1 MTPWKTFSVVEHLI
15 LEMDNMK
22 SLLLKAL
29 KRQIWKLACRMTAL
43 LSNEID
49 HLLRKEVDL
58 GDKVKRLCFPK
69 EVYCF
74 GLQYTFFEEIEDER
88 TGERPNDVYFSLTV
102 FIREETVKIEQG
114 ICGLDNY
121 MELPDIAFLLSD
133 TPDFDNLCDIQQI
146 SQLLVE
152 EIQVLLRSRNAM
164 SD

>member
-1 MTPWKTFSVVEHLI
+1 
-15 LEMDNMK
+15 MK
-22 SLLLKAL
+22 SLLLNAL
-29 KRQIWKLACRMTAL
+29 RRQIWELDCRMTAL

-88 TGERPNDVYFSLTV
+88 TGERPNDVSFFLTV
-102 FIREETVKIEQG
+102 SIREDTVKIEQG

-121 MELPDIAFLLSD
+121 MELPDIEFGLSD
-133 TPDFDNLCDIQQI
+133 IQDFDNLCDSQQI

-152 EIQVLLRSRNAM
+152 EIQVFLRSREIM
-164 SD
+164 S